1 MRSHAAFRAR
11 YGPWALV
18 TGAAQGLGAE
28 FARQLAARG
37 LRLVLVDCEAAPL
50 AERVGELKASH
61 GVELEAVVVDLSGP
75 DFLASLGPLLD
86 DLEIG
91 LLVSSAARS
100 PIGRFL
106 EQPLPELDAV
116 LQLNCRA
123 PLVLS
128 HELGHRMLSRG
139 RGGLI
144 LVSSLSGRRGTP
156 LVAHYA
162 ATKAYNQILGEGL
175 WAELRE
181 QGIDVLA
188 LAPGV
193 TDTPGFERSQ
203 PERNSLPGR
212 LVQDCPAVVA
222 EALGALGRT
231 PSLVPGRANRL
242 ASLVLERLLP
252 RRAAIRLLGDNM
264 RKLYPK
270 R

>member
-1 MRSHAAFRAR
+1 
-11 YGPWALV
+11 
-18 TGAAQGLGAE
+18 
-28 FARQLAARG
+28 
-37 LRLVLVDCEAAPL
+37 
-50 AERVGELKASH
+50 
-61 GVELEAVVVDLSGP
+61 VDLATP
-75 DFLASLGPLLD
+75 DFLPAIESALD
-86 DLEIG
+86 GREIG
-91 LLVSSAARS
+91 LLVSCAARS

-106 EQPLPELDAV
+106 EQPLQQLDEV

-128 HELGHRMLSRG
+128 HELGRRMLGRG

-181 QGIDVLA
+181 HGIDVLSF
-188 LAPGV
+188 APGA
-193 TDTPGFERSQ
+193 TATPGFERSRPQ
-203 PERNSLPGR
+203 RNNLPGR
-212 LVQDCPAVVA
+212 MVMDCPTIVA
-222 EALGALGRT
+222 EALDGLGRQ
-231 PSLVPGRANRL
+231 PSLVPGRAHRL

-252 RRAAIRLLGDNM
+252 RRMAIRFLADNM
-264 RKLYPK
+264 RKLYPN